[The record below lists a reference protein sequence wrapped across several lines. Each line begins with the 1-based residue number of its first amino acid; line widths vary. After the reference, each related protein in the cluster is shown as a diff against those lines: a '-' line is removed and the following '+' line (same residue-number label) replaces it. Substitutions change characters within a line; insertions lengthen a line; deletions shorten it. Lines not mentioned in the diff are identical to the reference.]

1 MKKTMKL
8 LLVILLVLLA
18 LTVTIL
24 VAVQLYRHFVTNR
37 IMDRGGMEN
46 PFPPERNELPVIP
59 GDATLNSL
67 SWGQSAS
74 NEYECFVFDLH
85 RGEDGH
91 TISGKYLDPDG
102 DLRVSREGLP
112 LTDEQRL
119 RIEQCLRSEPHC
131 AYEEP
136 AGDEVYD
143 ETSSLLSVSW
153 YLSDGTLLSTK
164 YDGRG
169 ESELLTLL
177 KTILQQ

>member
-1 MKKTMKL
+1 MKL
-8 LLVILLVLLA
+8 LLVILLALLA

-24 VAVQLYRHFVTNR
+24 
-37 IMDRGGMEN
+37 GMEN

-59 GDATLNSL
+59 GDAALNSL

-119 RIEQCLRSEPHC
+119 RIEQCLSEPHC
-131 AYEEP
+131 AYAEP